1 MLVELDFWSKCPTK
15 LYELINVIQ
24 NQVLHGS
31 YTVVVIIIMMM
42 NCLITIMLLVTVGTV
57 AHQQD
62 IT

>member
-24 NQVLHGS
+24 NQVLQGS

-42 NCLITIMLLVTVGTV
+42 NWLITIMLLVTVGTV